1 MTRRGSRCALAL
13 LVATSALVAASKGP
27 QFGKALFVGA
37 DPDAD
42 EFAGETWIYP
52 TGDGD
57 TLRAWSSP
65 DLEQW
70 TEHEP
75 LLRLSNIA
83 WIADG
88 APHHMLWAPD
98 MVEADGHY
106 FFYFAVGPQDPTPS
120 RIGVALCD
128 TPAGPCRDSG
138 KPLVTGGNG
147 FEAID
152 PMVFV
157 DPKSGRR
164 LLYAGGSAGSTLHVY
179 ELAPDMITVT
189 REIPVDQPP
198 GFTEGAFMHERRGI
212 YYLSYSSGH
221 WNDASYNVRYAV
233 SLSPTGPWKYAGVI
247 LQSDRNYKG
256 PGHHS
261 FLHLPESD
269 SWLIVYHRWEYE
281 MGNGPYHDRRK
292 IAIAPVTYTKD
303 GAIEPIDMEA
313 R

>member
-88 APHHMLWAPD
+88 AP
-98 MVEADGHY
+98 
-106 FFYFAVGPQDPTPS
+106 Q
-120 RIGVALCD
+120 
-128 TPAGPCRDSG
+128 
-138 KPLVTGGNG
+138 GG
-147 FEAID
+147 
-152 PMVFV
+152 
-157 DPKSGRR
+157 
-164 LLYAGGSAGSTLHVY
+164 
-179 ELAPDMITVT
+179 
-189 REIPVDQPP
+189 RE
-198 GFTEGAFMHERRGI
+198 
-212 YYLSYSSGH
+212 
-221 WNDASYNVRYAV
+221 
-233 SLSPTGPWKYAGVI
+233 
-247 LQSDRNYKG
+247 
-256 PGHHS
+256 
-261 FLHLPESD
+261 
-269 SWLIVYHRWEYE
+269 
-281 MGNGPYHDRRK
+281 
-292 IAIAPVTYTKD
+292 
-303 GAIEPIDMEA
+303 
-313 R
+313 